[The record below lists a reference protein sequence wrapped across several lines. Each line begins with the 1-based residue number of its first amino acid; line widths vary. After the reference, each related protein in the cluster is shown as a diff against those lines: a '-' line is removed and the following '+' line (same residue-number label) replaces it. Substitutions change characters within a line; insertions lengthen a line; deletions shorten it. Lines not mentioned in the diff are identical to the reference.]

1 MTRGEMLGKMLV
13 LATTGHAGQFDK
25 GGKPYILHPLAVM
38 NILNTYDAIMK
49 SFIMVIG
56 WFIICPLLWWEIIDE
71 RKK

>member
-1 MTRGEMLGKMLV
+1 MITGVAIYLGLGVVCLLITIFGFKFPPH
-13 LATTGHAGQFDK
+13 G
-25 GGKPYILHPLAVM
+25 
-38 NILNTYDAIMK
+38 YDAIMK

>member
-1 MTRGEMLGKMLV
+1 MITGVAIYLGLGVVCLLITIFGFKFPPRG
-13 LATTGHAGQFDK
+13 
-25 GGKPYILHPLAVM
+25 
-38 NILNTYDAIMK
+38 YDAIMK